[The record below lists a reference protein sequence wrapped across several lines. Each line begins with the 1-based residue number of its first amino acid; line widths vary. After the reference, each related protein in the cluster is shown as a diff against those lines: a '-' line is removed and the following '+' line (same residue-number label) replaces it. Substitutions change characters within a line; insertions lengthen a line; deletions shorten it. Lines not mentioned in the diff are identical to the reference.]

1 MMLKRVKEA
10 LDLMEYVTPQQQ
22 EAYRTREEQDQAIFR
37 Q

>member
-10 LDLMEYVTPQQQ
+10 LDLMEYVSPQQQ
-22 EAYRTREEQDQAIFR
+22 EAYRNKEDQDQALFR